1 MSAAD
6 AQRQDGDI
14 QVRPGRR
21 QSRRHR
27 HCHGETAVSTVM
39 QPFRFKV
46 NNGSYKSASLKFDL
60 IDIFEINLKHTI
72 L

>member
-1 MSAAD
+1 
-6 AQRQDGDI
+6 
-14 QVRPGRR
+14 
-21 QSRRHR
+21 
-27 HCHGETAVSTVM
+27 M